1 MRHVPVMA
9 STAWILLAKL
19 TGFTSVQTRLLA
31 ILLTAAG
38 FYSLRRLTAA
48 NEASPIHKGLAGFT
62 AAATLGVWM
71 GPAFAWPA
79 HYPVA
84 ALYAALF
91 VVAVLPPLLGRE
103 VFTTYFARKTTPPA
117 VWKTDV
123 FRTINRHLTALWAAL
138 FVAGFCSA
146 LVPGLF
152 SNRGFLWE
160 ALFEALIP
168 AALMVGIGVSANQ
181 RYPGYYQRRI
191 GLVPV
196 ANIGAASDPKQI
208 NLSASLPSA
217 TPAQKEEKPME
228 SRFTIVAVNGSPHA
242 GIGNTAMM
250 LEMLRQPLADR
261 GCGLEVVTLCEHE
274 IEYCTGCALCM
285 EKGKCWIPDDQHAI
299 VERLLAADGVILASP
314 VYFLHVTAQMKTFL
328 DRSLAWGH
336 KPRPAWKPGLA
347 VSVSAGLG
355 ETQTA
360 EYLAGLLR
368 VYGAFPVGRLTAM
381 ATSLGE
387 FVGRE
392 AVAAHAKNLA
402 RDLAQAIR
410 EKRRYPATD
419 ADLRF
424 YQFMG
429 NLVQRHRGSI
439 MNDDYAHWE
448 KHGLFNDFETYIQQ
462 KREKTSY
469 DPEIRK
475 AWMQEMIT
483 RHKAKREGRK
493 TEIRKAPPATP
504 AAQASTCRELMKL
517 MPLGFDPSAAR
528 GVEAVY
534 QFDVSGVETFQAHL
548 KISGGACSYHEGP
561 APAPGVVIRT
571 PGEVWLAI
579 ARGEL
584 DGQQA
589 FMSGR
594 YTAEGDLALLL
605 KLQAFF
611 PGRSAA

>member
-1 MRHVPVMA
+1 
-9 STAWILLAKL
+9 
-19 TGFTSVQTRLLA
+19 
-31 ILLTAAG
+31 
-38 FYSLRRLTAA
+38 
-48 NEASPIHKGLAGFT
+48 
-62 AAATLGVWM
+62 
-71 GPAFAWPA
+71 
-79 HYPVA
+79 
-84 ALYAALF
+84 
-91 VVAVLPPLLGRE
+91 
-103 VFTTYFARKTTPPA
+103 
-117 VWKTDV
+117 
-123 FRTINRHLTALWAAL
+123 
-138 FVAGFCSA
+138 
-146 LVPGLF
+146 
-152 SNRGFLWE
+152 
-160 ALFEALIP
+160 
-168 AALMVGIGVSANQ
+168 
-181 RYPGYYQRRI
+181 
-191 GLVPV
+191 
-196 ANIGAASDPKQI
+196 
-208 NLSASLPSA
+208 
-217 TPAQKEEKPME
+217 
-228 SRFTIVAVNGSPHA
+228 
-242 GIGNTAMM
+242 
-250 LEMLRQPLADR
+250 
-261 GCGLEVVTLCEHE
+261 
-274 IEYCTGCALCM
+274 
-285 EKGKCWIPDDQHAI
+285 
-299 VERLLAADGVILASP
+299 
-314 VYFLHVTAQMKTFL
+314 
-328 DRSLAWGH
+328 
-336 KPRPAWKPGLA
+336 
-347 VSVSAGLG
+347 
-355 ETQTA
+355 
-360 EYLAGLLR
+360 
-368 VYGAFPVGRLTAM
+368 M
-381 ATSLGE
+381 ATSPGE

-439 MNDDYAHWE
+439 MNEDYAHWE

-534 QFDVSGVETFQAHL
+534 QFDVSGAETFQAHL
-548 KISGGACSYHEGP
+548 KISGGACNYHEGP

>member
-1 MRHVPVMA
+1 MARLMRHVPVLT
-9 STAWILLAKL
+9 STGWILLAKL
-19 TGFTSVQTRLLA
+19 NGFASVQTRLLA

-38 FYSLRRLTAA
+38 FYSLRRLAAA
-48 NEASPIHKGLAGFT
+48 NE
-62 AAATLGVWM
+62 
-71 GPAFAWPA
+71 
-79 HYPVA
+79 
-84 ALYAALF
+84 
-91 VVAVLPPLLGRE
+91 
-103 VFTTYFARKTTPPA
+103 
-117 VWKTDV
+117 
-123 FRTINRHLTALWAAL
+123 
-138 FVAGFCSA
+138 
-146 LVPGLF
+146 
-152 SNRGFLWE
+152 
-160 ALFEALIP
+160 
-168 AALMVGIGVSANQ
+168 
-181 RYPGYYQRRI
+181 
-191 GLVPV
+191 
-196 ANIGAASDPKQI
+196 
-208 NLSASLPSA
+208 A

-228 SRFTIVAVNGSPHA
+228 SRFAIVAVNGSPHA
-242 GIGNTAMM
+242 GIGNTA
-250 LEMLRQPLADR
+250 
-261 GCGLEVVTLCEHE
+261 
-274 IEYCTGCALCM
+274 I
-285 EKGKCWIPDDQHAI
+285 
-299 VERLLAADGVILASP
+299 
-314 VYFLHVTAQMKTFL
+314 
-328 DRSLAWGH
+328 
-336 KPRPAWKPGLA
+336 
-347 VSVSAGLG
+347 
-355 ETQTA
+355 
-360 EYLAGLLR
+360 
-368 VYGAFPVGRLTAM
+368 
-381 ATSLGE
+381 
-387 FVGRE
+387 
-392 AVAAHAKNLA
+392 NLA

-534 QFDVSGVETFQAHL
+534 QFDVSGAETFQAHL

-589 FMSGR
+589 FLSGR

-611 PGRSAA
+611 PERAAA